1 MEVRNLGR
9 QGKRDRLLFFFS
21 FFFFFLNY
29 EGKKGEFGDRKRE
42 LRDIILFHVVKN
54 TKLPFNC
61 LLDTT

>member
-1 MEVRNLGR
+1 MG
-9 QGKRDRLLFFFS
+9 GKEKGIGFFFF

-42 LRDIILFHVVKN
+42 LRDIILFHVIKN